1 MTNILVT
8 SIAKA
13 TALVINSKTDGDV
26 LVVRSTKV
34 IRGNTVYDLRQA
46 SRQQLRLMDTDHSVD
61 LGDKSTEFLTA
72 LLDHTVGAVH
82 QRLVQLKG

>member
-1 MTNILVT
+1 MTIQIT

-13 TALVINSKTDGDV
+13 TALVINTASDGDV
-26 LVVRSTKV
+26 LVVRSMKIV
-34 IRGNTVYDLRQA
+34 RGRPVYDLRQA
-46 SRQQLRLMDTDHSVD
+46 SKQQLRLMDTDHSVD
-61 LGDKSTEFLTA
+61 LGDESAEFLSA

>member
-8 SIAKA
+8 SIAKS
-13 TALVINSKTDGDV
+13 TTLVINSKNDGDV
-26 LVVRSTKV
+26 LVVRSVKIV
-34 IRGNTVYDLRQA
+34 RGRPVYDLRQV
-46 SRQQLRLMDTDHSVD
+46 SKQQQKLLDLDHATDMKELSA
-61 LGDKSTEFLTA
+61 EFLTA